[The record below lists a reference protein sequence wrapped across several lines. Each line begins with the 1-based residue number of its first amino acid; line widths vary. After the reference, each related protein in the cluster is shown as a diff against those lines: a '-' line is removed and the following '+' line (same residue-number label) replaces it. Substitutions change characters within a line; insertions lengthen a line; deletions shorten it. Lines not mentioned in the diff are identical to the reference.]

1 MKRFLSV
8 IFDLDGTLL
17 DTLEDLG
24 DAVNRVLKRFGF
36 PEHPIDAYRYFV
48 GEGSAMLVE
57 RALPESVRHS
67 DIYREVFDAFLADY
81 NQSWKVKTRV
91 YDGVPEMLD
100 RLTDVGVSMS
110 VLSNKPH
117 PFTVECVRELLSK
130 WRFISVLGLRP
141 EVPRKPDPAG
151 ALETAQLLGVAP
163 ERILYLGDSGTDM
176 KTAVA
181 AGMFPVG
188 ALWGFRTRE
197 ELLANGAA
205 AVIPHPTELLGLL

>member
-1 MKRFLSV
+1 MKKYSAV

-24 DAVNRVLKRFGF
+24 DAVNRVLKQFGF
-36 PEHPIDAYRYFV
+36 PEHPVDAYRYFV
-48 GEGSAMLVE
+48 GEGSAVLVE

-188 ALWGFRTRE
+188 ALWGFRTRD

>member
-1 MKRFLSV
+1 LKRVSSV

-24 DAVNRVLKRFGF
+24 DAVNRVLAARGF
-36 PEHPIDAYRYFV
+36 PTHPIESYRYFV
-48 GEGSAMLVE
+48 GDGSAVLVE
-57 RALPESVRHS
+57 RALPASVRS
-67 DIYREVFDAFLADY
+67 SEIYREILAAFLADY
-81 NQSWKVKTRV
+81 DQSWKIKTRI
-91 YDGVPEMLD
+91 YDGIPEMLD
-100 RLTDVGVSMS
+100 SLTAQGIAMS

-130 WRFISVLGLRP
+130 WRFVSVLGLRP

-181 AGMFPVG
+181 AGMFPAG

-197 ELLANGAA
+197 ELMASGAA
-205 AVIPHPTELLGLL
+205 AVIQHPEELLGLL

>member
-1 MKRFLSV
+1 MKRFSSV

-24 DAVNRVLKRFGF
+24 DAVNRVLAARGF
-36 PEHPIDAYRYFV
+36 PTHPIASYRYFV
-48 GEGSAMLVE
+48 GDGSAVLVE
-57 RALPESVRHS
+57 RALPASARSSE
-67 DIYREVFDAFLADY
+67 IYREVLGAFLADY
-81 NQSWKVKTRV
+81 DQSWKVKTRM
-91 YDGVPEMLD
+91 YDGVSEMLD
-100 RLTDVGVSMS
+100 GLTDARISMS

-130 WRFISVLGLRP
+130 WRFTSVLGLRP

-151 ALETAQLLGVAP
+151 AFETAHLLGMSP

-205 AVIPHPTELLGLL
+205 AVIQHPKELLAFL

>member
-1 MKRFLSV
+1 MKRFSSV

-24 DAVNRVLKRFGF
+24 DAVNRVLAARGF
-36 PEHPIDAYRYFV
+36 PTHPIASYRYFV
-48 GEGSAMLVE
+48 GDGSAVLVE
-57 RALPESVRHS
+57 RALPASARSSE
-67 DIYREVFDAFLADY
+67 IYREVLAAFLADY
-81 NQSWKVKTRV
+81 DQSWKIKTRI
-91 YDGVPEMLD
+91 YDGIPEMLD
-100 RLTDVGVSMS
+100 SLTAQGIAMS

-130 WRFISVLGLRP
+130 WRFVSVLGLRP

-151 ALETAQLLGVAP
+151 ALETAQLLGVVP

-188 ALWGFRTRE
+188 ALWGFRTHE
-197 ELLANGAA
+197 ELMANGAA
-205 AVIPHPTELLGLL
+205 AVIQHPTELLAFL